1 MVRVAEE
8 WLATCAGC
16 EVTILDLGEALLD
29 LLPKLEFVHM
39 PVLMDHKYY
48 GQTGENTALEIP
60 QADVGIISG
69 GIRTKENKEIAEE
82 MRKKCKIVIAI
93 GS

>member
-8 WLATCAGC
+8 WLATCGGC

-48 GQTGENTALEIP
+48 GQTGEKTELEIP
-60 QADVGIISG
+60 EADVGIISG
-69 GIRTKENKEIAEE
+69 GIR
-82 MRKKCKIVIAI
+82 R
-93 GS
+93 SSP